1 MERGLGKLQS
11 VEEEGIP
18 SYSGITFS
26 NPSVRVPVCVYVA
39 VAMAEVGM
47 GTPEKRPRRSCCWS
61 GLALL
66 HTNLSTFRTLAFSS
80 LHPGLSIETKTNKL
94 F

>member
-26 NPSVRVPVCVYVA
+26 NPSVRLCA
-39 VAMAEVGM
+39 CL
-47 GTPEKRPRRSCCWS
+47 RLRSCGYGGGWDGDTREEAPKIPFVWPC
-61 GLALL
+61 LA
-66 HTNLSTFRTLAFSS
+66 
-80 LHPGLSIETKTNKL
+80 
-94 F
+94 